1 MSKQKINPEDF
12 LKDINNILE
21 MASKIDNLDDKKTDI
36 INLSKKIKKKTSTF
50 LSLTLLMDIYVKMI

>member
-1 MSKQKINPEDF
+1 MSNSKITPEDF

-36 INLSKKIKKKTSTF
+36 INLSKKIKKKTKILKNKYKDLDTE
-50 LSLTLLMDIYVKMI
+50 K

>member
-36 INLSKKIKKKTSTF
+36 INLSKKIKKKTKILKNKYKDLDTE
-50 LSLTLLMDIYVKMI
+50 K